1 MGEVSTVRKKKRL
14 IKTIC
19 FGFVLLASS
28 TFFIAL
34 AAYKDGVAEYWKGDY
49 EKALS
54 KLSQEA
60 EDGDAKAHRYL
71 GHLYYNGKGVTK
83 DLNAD
88 PALLT
93 LNLAY
98 FNIKYSQVEE
108 YLINEQTKVAVLSS

>member
-49 EKALS
+49 E
-54 KLSQEA
+54 
-60 EDGDAKAHRYL
+60 
-71 GHLYYNGKGVTK
+71 
-83 DLNAD
+83 
-88 PALLT
+88 
-93 LNLAY
+93 
-98 FNIKYSQVEE
+98 
-108 YLINEQTKVAVLSS
+108 